1 MSATGQ
7 GIEDEIGD
15 ASPVATRPLPRAKR
29 FAASVRRLL
38 LATAAGLVLAGI
50 VHIVTI
56 LLIPVLSV
64 SDANNAYRA
73 LGTGGRAELIASADR
88 GLSLVPPPLLPVPLS
103 PGPLLPGPLL
113 PLPREADAATVT
125 AVCSYDLSGGPM
137 RVVAR
142 AGTLPLGLTLHRR
155 GGGVLYAITDRAAIR
170 GVVEFLVM
178 TEEQRDERIAR
189 DEEGEA
195 ARELRVVSDTD
206 QGLIVARVLMR
217 LPSDRGDAETLASN
231 VACGLAD

>member
-1 MSATGQ
+1 MSATGH
-7 GIEDEIGD
+7 EIGEG
-15 ASPVATRPLPRAKR
+15 ALAAPMPPSRRAR
-29 FAASVRRLL
+29 LAASIRRLL

-56 LLIPVLSV
+56 LLIPMLST
-64 SDANNAYRA
+64 SDAAHAYRA
-73 LGTGGRAELIASADR
+73 LGTGGRAELVASAER
-88 GLSLVPPPLLPVPLS
+88 S
-103 PGPLLPGPLL
+103 L
-113 PLPREADAATVT
+113 PLPREADSATVT
-125 AVCSYDLSGGPM
+125 AICSYDLTGGPM

-142 AGTLPLGLTLHRR
+142 AGMLPLGLTLHRR

-170 GVVEFLVM
+170 GVVEFVVM

-217 LPSDRGDAETLASN
+217 QPSDRADAEALASG
-231 VACGLAD
+231 VACGMAD